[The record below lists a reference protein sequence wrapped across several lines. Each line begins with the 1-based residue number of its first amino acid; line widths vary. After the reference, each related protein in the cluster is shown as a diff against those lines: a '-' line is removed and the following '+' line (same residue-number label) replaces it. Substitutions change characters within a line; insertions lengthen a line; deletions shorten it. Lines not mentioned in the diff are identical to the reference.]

1 MAGRTPG
8 NLCPALLLGLLE
20 LLPLPEFHKWLWARP
35 SEKTEEHCR
44 TELGEHA
51 LGGKGASNVLEPKK

>member
-1 MAGRTPG
+1 M
-8 NLCPALLLGLLE
+8 
-20 LLPLPEFHKWLWARP
+20 PEFHKWLWARP